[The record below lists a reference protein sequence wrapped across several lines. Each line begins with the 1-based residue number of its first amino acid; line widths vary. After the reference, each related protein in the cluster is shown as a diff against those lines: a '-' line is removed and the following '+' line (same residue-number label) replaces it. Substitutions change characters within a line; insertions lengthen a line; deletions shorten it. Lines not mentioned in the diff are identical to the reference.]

1 MGKDGNRDSAGSRGD
16 RLVELRKKHGYS
28 QQEIADRL
36 SVTRQTISNWECGQG
51 APALD
56 KAAELAAI
64 YRISLDELA
73 GLAGEREAPAVDLH
87 ILKKL
92 EGRRCQLEFTEEN
105 TIDAV
110 MDGLLNNANV
120 RILEVGERRVRIE
133 YERKKEDAMFQKE
146 TVVREVEHSMIIG
159 ASFVEEN
166 EKEN

>member
-1 MGKDGNRDSAGSRGD
+1 MGKDGNRDSAGSLGE

-73 GLAGEREAPAVDLH
+73 G
-87 ILKKL
+87 L

>member
-1 MGKDGNRDSAGSRGD
+1 MGKAENRENTCSLAE
-16 RLVELRKKHGYS
+16 RLVALRKKQGYS

-64 YRISLDELA
+64 YQISLDELA
-73 GLAGEREAPAVDLH
+73 GLADEREAPGVDLH

-105 TIDAV
+105 TMDAV
-110 MDGLLNNANV
+110 MDGLLDNANV
-120 RILEVGERRVRIE
+120 RILEVGDRRVRIE
-133 YERKKEDAMFQKE
+133 YERRKEDAMFQKE

>member
-1 MGKDGNRDSAGSRGD
+1 MGKAENRENTCSLAE
-16 RLVELRKKHGYS
+16 RLVELRKKQGYS

-64 YRISLDELA
+64 YQISLDELA
-73 GLAGEREAPAVDLH
+73 GLADKREAPGADLH

-110 MDGLLNNANV
+110 MDGLLDNANV
-120 RILEVGERRVRIE
+120 RILEVGDRWVRIE

-159 ASFVEEN
+159 ASFVEE
-166 EKEN
+166 KES